1 MAIKKFTAESW
12 EEALRQV
19 RAEYGDNAII
29 LHTKTFKDGG
39 ILGVARRSVIEIT
52 ATDDQSVVPGGAA
65 QNQGPG
71 LKDIE
76 EIPADTRRDY
86 SRMIEKAYAIAAARG
101 EPVPS
106 IGANVKDSRAR
117 ESNGVGAAPRGSAED
132 LLAKLNPSAPRESA
146 PQRQS
151 PPNGREPVG
160 ASARGGQDG
169 LSQDRRGTPA
179 PDTRRGNDS
188 PRDARSTA
196 SALFKTPMTPSGG
209 TVVADHG
216 RIEALMH
223 DVSELKALV
232 ARLAVEGSDGQLG
245 GLSAAMQALH
255 QRLIDHDVS
264 KDLARRI
271 INEVNRRLAGPQLDD
286 PNVVRE
292 AAVEVIAGLVPIAEP
307 LTLAA
312 GKPRVVALIGPTGV
326 GKTTTLAKLA
336 AKLLVTQQGR
346 VGFISI
352 DTYRLGATEQ
362 LRTVANV
369 LQLPMRVVMS
379 PSEMRSTVR
388 ELGDLEMIFIDT
400 AGRSHRDRMK
410 MNELKT
416 FLDAAAPD
424 EIHLCLPATTHPSHL
439 MSVLDHFGSLTV
451 DKVILTKLDEATTFG
466 PVLEIILRAGRPLSY
481 LTIGQNIPEDIERA
495 SGDRLARLM
504 LGMDLIDV

>member
-1 MAIKKFTAESW
+1 MAIKKFSAESW

-39 ILGVARRSVIEIT
+39 ILGVARKSVIEIT
-52 ATDDQSVVPGGAA
+52 ATDDQTVAPAGPQQGGPSLR
-65 QNQGPG
+65 G
-71 LKDIE
+71 IE

-101 EPVPS
+101 EAVP
-106 IGANVKDSRAR
+106 
-117 ESNGVGAAPRGSAED
+117 
-132 LLAKLNPSAPRESA
+132 PSASAAARPISATPSPAAARPTPEELIARLQKPAARPAEARSESSTNRQPRPSDDA
-146 PQRQS
+146 RGTANGFS
-151 PPNGREPVG
+151 DRRTGVVGDGNGRRDAEAARDTRSSQFFKPAPGAVAG
-160 ASARGGQDG
+160 AS
-169 LSQDRRGTPA
+169 
-179 PDTRRGNDS
+179 
-188 PRDARSTA
+188 
-196 SALFKTPMTPSGG
+196 
-209 TVVADHG
+209 DHN
-216 RIEALMH
+216 RIDALMH

-232 ARLAVEGSDGQLG
+232 ARLATEGSDASLG
-245 GLSAAMQALH
+245 DLSAPLQALH
-255 QRLIDHDVS
+255 RRLIDHDVS

-271 INEVNRRLAGPQLDD
+271 VNEVNRRLTGPELDD
-286 PNVVRE
+286 PEVVRE
-292 AAVEVIAGLVPIAEP
+292 AAVDVIAGLVPVAEP
-307 LTLAA
+307 LALAS

-336 AKLLVTQQGR
+336 AKLLVSEQGR
-346 VGFISI
+346 VAFITI

-369 LQLPMRVVMS
+369 LQLPMKVVMS
-379 PSEMRSTVR
+379 PNEMRTVVR
-388 ELGDLEMIFIDT
+388 ELNDFEMIFIDT

-410 MNELKT
+410 LNELKT

-439 MSVLDHFGSLTV
+439 MSVLDNFGSLKV

-466 PVLEIILRAGRPLSY
+466 PVLEIILRAGRPVSY
-481 LTIGQNIPEDIERA
+481 LTIGQNIPEDIEMA
-495 SGDRLARLM
+495 SGERLARLM